1 METNMPF
8 TNHDLDPEHIES
20 MRAAF
25 CRVCDVLNLDCNT
38 DDPMTELVV
47 TKIVEL
53 AKAGDLDPER
63 LCIGVLAE
71 IDATLASTVA

>member
-25 CRVCDVLNLDCNT
+25 CRVCDVCNT
-38 DDPMTELVV
+38 DDPITNAMASPWAGV
-47 TKIVEL
+47 TMALK
-53 AKAGDLDPER
+53 R
-63 LCIGVLAE
+63 LI
-71 IDATLASTVA
+71 ILASFCK

>member
-25 CRVCDVLNLDCNT
+25 YRVYDVLNLDCDA

-71 IDATLASTVA
+71 IDATLASAVA